1 MVICN
6 LPRSQARR
14 NKATRNQAVKHN
26 MATFLE
32 LFPCYT
38 CASTTFDLLMILNLC
53 CYGSLQRFQHYA
65 DVLTKG
71 LKNKHRWF
79 GGWDLGRRLPFV
91 TISFFAVLAR
101 PSLLLVRSG
110 WSVWY
115 HSCGTVRGLWG
126 WVVTNKSILVKFS
139 VH

>member
-1 MVICN
+1 MH
-6 LPRSQARR
+6 
-14 NKATRNQAVKHN
+14 NQAVEHN
-26 MATFLE
+26 MVTFPLLYE
-32 LFPCYT
+32 MCM
-38 CASTTFDLLMILNLC
+38 TFDLLMIMNLC

-101 PSLLLVRSG
+101 PSLLLVRSM

-115 HSCGTVRGLWG
+115 HSCGTYRGLG
-126 WVVTNKSILVKFS
+126 GYQQKHLVKFS
-139 VH
+139 AH